1 MVQVDNQKYVKDFLL
16 FSYSVNSQI
25 WLDQLMDDCHLGY
38 ITKLVVGGGGGGED
52 NAPPTITPNICVK
65 KLILAIDF

>member
-38 ITKLVVGGGGGGED
+38 ITKLVVGGGGGGK
-52 NAPPTITPNICVK
+52 TMR
-65 KLILAIDF
+65 LQQ